1 MAPSLT
7 LSVINVDP
15 AELNVPAE
23 DASPSVPDVT
33 NVSGLGILTLSLVI
47 TANPDPYLVIF
58 DMPYLFIAIY
68 Y

>member
-33 NVSGLGILTLSLVI
+33 KV
-47 TANPDPYLVIF
+47 F
-58 DMPYLFIAIY
+58 
-68 Y
+68 